1 MWKFRFFW
9 LEKERML
16 LTPEQFDIKGP
27 AVDEEATLRH
37 TLNHPEW
44 NNTIN
49 TIKTLQSMNREIT
62 HKKHYPMLQ
71 DKSFQQF
78 KKTFNKGVEKK

>member
-1 MWKFRFFW
+1 MK
-9 LEKERML
+9 
-16 LTPEQFDIKGP
+16 QHNQHDQNI
-27 AVDEEATLRH
+27 
-37 TLNHPEW
+37 
-44 NNTIN
+44 TIN
-49 TIKTLQSMNREIT
+49 EQGDNTWLGAVR